1 MAFTLGSLWVAG
13 RCSISSRGP
22 QGPAGV
28 ASRGPQG
35 PAGDVFMSIHLLSRS
50 QGPAGDASRGP
61 QGPAG
66 DVFISI
72 LHHFS
77 SSLHLHPSLRK
88 PFKGL

>member
-13 RCSISSRGP
+13 RWSISSRGP
-22 QGPAGV
+22 
-28 ASRGPQG
+28 
-35 PAGDVFMSIHLLSRS
+35 

-72 LHHFS
+72 HFLSRSQGPAGDASRGPQGPAGVVFTSILQHFS
-77 SSLHLHPSLRK
+77 SFLHLHPSLRK
-88 PFKGL
+88 PFKGF